1 MAMVIVAA
9 ASKQV
14 SVFFIVVP
22 PTSPTEQALRDMNSE
37 PPAA

>member
-1 MAMVIVAA
+1 VAKAAAIVAA

-22 PTSPTEQALRDMNSE
+22 RGVANCVGVAQHE
-37 PPAA
+37 

>member
-1 MAMVIVAA
+1 MATVIVAT

-22 PTSPTEQALRDMNSE
+22 RDVAN
-37 PPAA
+37 

>member
-1 MAMVIVAA
+1 MATVIVAA

-22 PTSPTEQALRDMNSE
+22 RDVAN
-37 PPAA
+37 

>member
-1 MAMVIVAA
+1 MAAAIVAA

-22 PTSPTEQALRDMNSE
+22 RDVANSSQ
-37 PPAA
+37 PLQQDVVQFV